1 MSATPIRTCVG
12 CRQQV
17 EQTSL
22 HRLALSPTSGNVPT
36 VVFDAKRSL
45 PGRGAW
51 IHTDQKCLSTAL
63 KKGAFN
69 RAFKTRVST
78 AELVIEA

>member
-1 MSATPIRTCVG
+1 MTATPIRTCVG

-17 EQTSL
+17 EQKSLYRVALKTSEGKI
-22 HRLALSPTSGNVPT
+22 PE
-36 VVFDAKRSL
+36 VVLDANRSI

-51 IHTDQKCLSTAL
+51 IHADSKCVSSAL

>member
-1 MSATPIRTCVG
+1 MSAMPLRTCVG
-12 CRQQV
+12 CRQQA
-17 EQTSL
+17 EQKDLYRVAVKTRGEEL
-22 HRLALSPTSGNVPT
+22 PK
-36 VVFDAKRSL
+36 VVFDADRSL

-51 IHTDQKCLSTAL
+51 IHASEKCVSVAL

-69 RAFKTRVST
+69 RAFKARVST

>member
-1 MSATPIRTCVG
+1 MMVHVPLRTCVG
-12 CRQQV
+12 CRAQDEQSQLIRVALQV
-17 EQTSL
+17 
-22 HRLALSPTSGNVPT
+22 RDGVPHA
-36 VVFDAKRSL
+36 VLDASRSL

-51 IHTDQKCLSTAL
+51 LHVEQKCLAAAL

-69 RAFKTRVST
+69 RAFRTKVST